1 MVIALIK
8 QPQVFTEIRIW
19 DVVAKALEAAA
30 RMYTYTSHKPDTFW
44 FVLVHSSRLGTD
56 DFWFFFK
63 QDSFWPHE
71 SC

>member
-30 RMYTYTSHKPDTFW
+30 RMYTSHKPDTFW
-44 FVLVHSSRLGTD
+44 FVLVHSPRY
-56 DFWFFFK
+56 
-63 QDSFWPHE
+63 
-71 SC
+71 